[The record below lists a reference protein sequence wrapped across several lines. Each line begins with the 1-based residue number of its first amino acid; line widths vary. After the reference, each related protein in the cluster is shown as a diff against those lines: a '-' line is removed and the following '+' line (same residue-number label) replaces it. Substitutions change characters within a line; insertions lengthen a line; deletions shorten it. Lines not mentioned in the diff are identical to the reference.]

1 MITLYFS
8 GTGNSRFV
16 AETFSR
22 HAGGACHSI
31 EEPLNF
37 AALLARQERICFCYP
52 VYGSC
57 VPRIMRDFV
66 LLHREYLEDKK
77 LVILATQFLF
87 SGDGARAFTDLL
99 QAGHCQVVCA
109 DHIRMPNNI
118 CNFPLFPVKDAS
130 RCARRLRSAQR
141 QVVRA
146 VRCLES
152 GVVRRRGFS
161 AASRLLGFL
170 TQRLWFLRIEDMAG
184 RDVRVTEA
192 CTSCGICVQT
202 CPRDNL
208 FLTSGPPAPNSSAP
222 GSVRVEQRGRCTLCY
237 RCVNTCPEMA
247 ITVLWHGPVRRQ
259 YHGP

>member
-16 AETFSR
+16 AEAFSR
-22 HAGGACHSI
+22 HAGGVCHSI

-77 LVILATQFLF
+77 LVVLATQFLF

-99 QAGHCQVVCA
+99 QAGHCQVVYA

-118 CNFPLFPVKDAS
+118 CNFPLFPVQDAS

-141 QVVRA
+141 QMVRA

-161 AASRLLGFL
+161 AASRLLGLL

-192 CTSCGICVQT
+192 CTGCGICVQT

-208 FLTSGPPAPNSSAP
+208 FLTSGPPAPDSSAP
-222 GSVRVEQRGRCTLCY
+222 GPARVEQRGRCTLCY